1 VNPVAALRRTGVLGI
16 NRRNAEYTLL
26 WNDRRFYPRV
36 DDKLATKRLCQKAGI
51 PTPRLLAVARHHFEL
66 RRLRERLTDLSSF
79 VLKPARGT
87 MGNGVLVVVGRDED
101 QLLRPD
107 GRKISVDDLIYH
119 AASIISGLYALGGQA
134 DAAMVEERLEVHPD
148 FREIARGG
156 VPDIRVI
163 VFRGVPVMA
172 MTRLPTRRSG
182 GRANLHQG
190 AVGAGIDL
198 VSGKTVH
205 AVLQDR
211 YISVHPDTEKVL
223 IDRPIPHFE
232 RVLEIAVQATD
243 ETALGYVGADIVVD
257 AHLGPVILELN
268 ARPGLAVQIA
278 NRAGLLPRL
287 HDVEQKWQA
296 GLPVSERIALGRS
309 LASL

>member
-1 VNPVAALRRTGVLGI
+1 
-16 NRRNAEYTLL
+16 
-26 WNDRRFYPRV
+26 
-36 DDKLATKRLCQKAGI
+36 
-51 PTPRLLAVARHHFEL
+51 
-66 RRLRERLTDLSSF
+66 
-79 VLKPARGT
+79 
-87 MGNGVLVVVGRDED
+87 
-101 QLLRPD
+101 
-107 GRKISVDDLIYH
+107 
-119 AASIISGLYALGGQA
+119 
-134 DAAMVEERLEVHPD
+134 
-148 FREIARGG
+148 
-156 VPDIRVI
+156 VI

-198 VSGKTVH
+198 VSGETLH

-232 RVLEIAVQATD
+232 RVLEIAVRATD
-243 ETALGYVGADIVVD
+243 ETELGYVGADIVVD
-257 AHLGPVILELN
+257 AHRGPMILELN

-287 HDVEQKWQA
+287 NEVEEKWQP